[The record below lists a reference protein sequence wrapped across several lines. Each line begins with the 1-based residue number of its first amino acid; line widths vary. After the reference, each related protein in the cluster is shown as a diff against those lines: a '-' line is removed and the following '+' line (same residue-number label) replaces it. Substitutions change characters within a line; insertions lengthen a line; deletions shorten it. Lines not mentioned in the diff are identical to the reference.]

1 MLPSLSQD
9 IYTSIEQS
17 FFFLF
22 FFVFFANTKA
32 LGSEVVASVASA
44 LLPQLFLDVEADMG
58 MAML

>member
-1 MLPSLSQD
+1 MLPSLSHD

-17 FFFLF
+17 FFF

>member
-1 MLPSLSQD
+1 MLPSLSHD

-17 FFFLF
+17 SFFF